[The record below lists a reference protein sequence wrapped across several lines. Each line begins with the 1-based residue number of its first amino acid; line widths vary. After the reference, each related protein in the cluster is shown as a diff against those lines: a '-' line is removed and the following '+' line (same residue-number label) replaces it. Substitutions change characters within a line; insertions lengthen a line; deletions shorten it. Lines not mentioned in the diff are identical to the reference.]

1 MEDDSPKKHSDV
13 TSPVKQFISDMS
25 LESNKLKNH
34 GHRRII
40 SIEDKIEKST
50 KNIDEALKKLDVIQE
65 FKVADW
71 MTVKEFN

>member
-1 MEDDSPKKHSDV
+1 M
-13 TSPVKQFISDMS
+13 
-25 LESNKLKNH
+25 ESNKLRNH
-34 GHRRII
+34 GQRRIL

-50 KNIDEALKKLDVIQE
+50 RNIDEALKKLDVIQE